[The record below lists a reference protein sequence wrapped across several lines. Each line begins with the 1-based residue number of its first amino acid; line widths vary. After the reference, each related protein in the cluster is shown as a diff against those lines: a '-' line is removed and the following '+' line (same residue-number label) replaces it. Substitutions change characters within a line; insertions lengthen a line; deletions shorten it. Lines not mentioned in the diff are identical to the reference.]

1 MILDVNTYN
10 FRAYDKVYTSNCCL
24 HRCSIW
30 DFALMEQLKRPR
42 KKKNCFRA
50 ADSCVIKLNINNL
63 FNYRLMKLKG
73 TKFQLKVWNYLK
85 KIPRGKVKTYSE
97 VAKAIGRP
105 LAVRAVANAI
115 GKNPRAP
122 QIPCHRVIRSDG
134 SLGGYSGKG
143 GIKTKRLLL
152 KKEGVTL

>member
-1 MILDVNTYN
+1 ML
-10 FRAYDKVYTSNCCL
+10 
-24 HRCSIW
+24 
-30 DFALMEQLKRPR
+30 
-42 KKKNCFRA
+42 
-50 ADSCVIKLNINNL
+50 
-63 FNYRLMKLKG
+63 LKG

-85 KIPRGKVKTYSE
+85 KIPRGKIKTYSE
-97 VAKAIGRP
+97 VAKAIGKP

-115 GKNPRAP
+115 GKNPLAP